1 MVSNWRYNSDKKK
14 YYLIG
19 DERGVSDLHDEINIQ
34 NAGSSVK
41 TTVDNTDF
49 YDITLDGYQ
58 IETSD
63 KGETRED
70 VGIYTSLED
79 IDITNINDGNYG
91 QTENTETSIDVSNLN
106 DGDKTTYVEI
116 PPGATLTFD
125 DGSGSFS
132 PHTFYLGIFPRTTKC

>member
-34 NAGSSVK
+34 NAGSSIK

-70 VGIYTSLED
+70 VGIHTSLED
-79 IDITNINDGNYG
+79 IDLTNINDGNYG
-91 QTENTETSIDVSNLN
+91 KPE
-106 DGDKTTYVEI
+106 
-116 PPGATLTFD
+116 
-125 DGSGSFS
+125 
-132 PHTFYLGIFPRTTKC
+132 